1 MQSITK
7 EKTPFWRNKR
17 IVPTLLQALFLILIV
32 STIAYFFLNSV
43 QGLKKI
49 GITLGF
55 HFLTSNAS
63 FSISDTLIDFSPSDS
78 YGKAM
83 LVGLLN
89 TLKVSVLGIIFS
101 ILIGLIIGIAR
112 LSTNGLARLFAATY
126 IEIFRNIPL
135 LVQITMLYLVVF
147 LPLPRIENSIHFF
160 DIAYLSNRGNAIPWF
175 AVHSGWGVWLVLLIF
190 GLFLARYIWKVRIAK
205 QMETGVRAF
214 SMLWGAGAT
223 IFVFLIAF
231 VITGQSPLSISV
243 PVINGKSFSGGYVI
257 SSEFAS
263 ILLGLITY
271 TSAFIA
277 EIVRGGILA
286 VPKGQ
291 TEAAK
296 ALGLKKSTIL
306 RLIILPQANR
316 IIIPPATSQLLNLI
330 KNSSLAVAVGY
341 SDLFSVGNTIIN
353 QTGRAIEMIALIGG
367 VYLALSL
374 LTSLLMN
381 MFNKHY
387 QLIER

>member
-1 MQSITK
+1 M
-7 EKTPFWRNKR
+7 
-17 IVPTLLQALFLILIV
+17 
-32 STIAYFFLNSV
+32 
-43 QGLKKI
+43 
-49 GITLGF
+49 
-55 HFLTSNAS
+55 
-63 FSISDTLIDFSPSDS
+63 
-78 YGKAM
+78 
-83 LVGLLN
+83 
-89 TLKVSVLGIIFS
+89 
-101 ILIGLIIGIAR
+101 
-112 LSTNGLARLFAATY
+112 
-126 IEIFRNIPL
+126 
-135 LVQITMLYLVVF
+135 
-147 LPLPRIENSIHFF
+147 
-160 DIAYLSNRGNAIPWF
+160 
-175 AVHSGWGVWLVLLIF
+175 
-190 GLFLARYIWKVRIAK
+190 
-205 QMETGVRAF
+205 
-214 SMLWGAGAT
+214 

-316 IIIPPATSQLLNLI
+316 IIIPPVTSQLLNLI

-353 QTGRAIEMIALIGG
+353 QTGRAIEMIALIGS

-374 LTSLLMN
+374 FTSLLMN